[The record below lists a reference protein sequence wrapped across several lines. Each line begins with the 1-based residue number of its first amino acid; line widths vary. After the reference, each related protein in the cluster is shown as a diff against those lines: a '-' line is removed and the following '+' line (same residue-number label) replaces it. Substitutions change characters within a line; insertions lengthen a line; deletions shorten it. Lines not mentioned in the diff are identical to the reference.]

1 MLEERSRPATYT
13 NAGNSMADHYGVVN
27 TVPATPPESAAPR

>member
-1 MLEERSRPATYT
+1 MLEERSRPATHI

-27 TVPATPPESAAPR
+27 PAPAAPSGNTP